1 MHSSD
6 EKKMMRLVDQSLQ
19 SPKYAYPMQKNAPRP
34 SVPEFAAV
42 RLLKEHNPGQDS
54 QSVVTLTDGTDVLRV
69 EGVRILLFQ
78 ILFTEADIAPAKFLA
93 GFRRQ
98 DVIEVMTEEKL
109 SILRY
114 QKVNNESLTLEQNWE
129 IRDSVLVECL
139 VNRSYDFDINTIN
152 AVEIDGTYN
161 EGDRVVELHLTVA
174 KDSP

>member
-6 EKKMMRLVDQSLQ
+6 EKKMMRLVDQSLLA
-19 SPKYAYPMQKNAPRP
+19 PKYTYPMQKNAPRP
-34 SVPEFAAV
+34 EAPEFAAV
-42 RLLKEHNPGQDS
+42 RLLKEQNPGQDA
-54 QSVVTLTDGTDVLRV
+54 QSVVTLEDGTEVLRV

-78 ILFTEADIAPAKFLA
+78 VLFTEADIAPAKFLA

-98 DVIEVMTEEKL
+98 DVITVMEEEKL

-114 QKVNNESLTLEQNWE
+114 QKVENESLTMEQNWE

-139 VNRSYDFDINTIN
+139 VNRTYDFPIDTIN

-161 EGDRVVELHLTVA
+161 EGDKVVELHITVA

>member
-19 SPKYAYPMQKNAPRP
+19 SPKYTYPMQKNAPRP

-54 QSVVTLTDGTDVLRV
+54 QSVVTLPDGTDVLRV

-114 QKVNNESLTLEQNWE
+114 QKVDNESLTLDQNWE

-139 VNRSYDFDINTIN
+139 ANRSYDFDINTIN

-161 EGDRVVELHLTVA
+161 EGDKVVELHLTVA